1 MARNS
6 ILREMAQAV
15 ASNPAPIII
24 GVLIA
29 SVVYYY
35 IYDPLAVSPLRLIPG
50 SRVYAVTKWRL
61 AFDDY
66 NGTRTRKIHELH
78 QKYGTAVRV
87 SPNEVSFSSLSALRT
102 IYGAGSGFERT
113 SFYRMFDVYGRQNLF
128 TFADGRRHSER
139 KKLLAHAY
147 SKSVVLS
154 STGIARPLVEKNVNN
169 FLNLLEQ
176 DKCVAEEIFHSL
188 HWFSLDSITGFLYG
202 DKHGGTHALDGNDAD
217 RMMLNDIIDPSR
229 RKLSWFAVH
238 LKTYTNWLYTRA
250 GVAEKLVTALGLL
263 PMKKPATYTGIRAHG
278 LRSWQEFEANAIED
292 GELYDAKAIISK
304 LWQHSKSEKEPKL
317 DGLDIAS
324 EVADHFL
331 AGIDTTSDTLMFV
344 IWALSRPENRKYQDR
359 LIAEL
364 DLISPG
370 SRNQDGNPTA
380 EVADKLPFLD
390 AVIKEGLRLYAPLPA
405 SEPRSL
411 PMDTTIDGY
420 HIPAGTVVSMSPYT
434 LHRNAAVFPEPLKF
448 KPERWLGEC
457 GDLTEMKKWFWAFSS
472 GGRMCIG
479 IHLAMAEMTTL
490 LAALYL
496 KYTTD
501 EQDRQKNMS
510 PGITSRFEVFSDE
523 TLPVVKEH
531 ECWISF
537 TRRQKE

>member
-1 MARNS
+1 MTRS
-6 ILREMAQAV
+6 ILREIAQAV
-15 ASNPAPIII
+15 VSNPVPILAGI
-24 GVLIA
+24 VIA
-29 SVVYYY
+29 SALYHY
-35 IYDPLAVSPLRLIPG
+35 IYKALAASPPRLIPG
-50 SRVYAVTKWRL
+50 SKVYAVTKWRL
-61 AFDDY
+61 ALDDY
-66 NGTRTRKIHELH
+66 FGTRSRKIHQLH
-78 QKYGTAVRV
+78 RKYGTAVRI
-87 SPNEVSFSSLSALRT
+87 SPNEVSFSSLPALRT

-128 TFADGRRHSER
+128 TFAEGRKHSER

-154 STGIARPLVEKNVNN
+154 STGIARPLVEKNVKS
-169 FLNLLEQ
+169 FLALLEQ
-176 DKCVAEEIFHSL
+176 EKSVAEEIFHSL

-202 DKHGGTHALDGNDAD
+202 DKHGGTHALEGNKAD

-229 RKLSWFAVH
+229 RRLSWFVVH
-238 LKTYTNWLYTRA
+238 LKTYTNWLYTRT
-250 GVAEKLVTALGLL
+250 GVTEKLVTALGLL

-278 LRSWQEFEANAIED
+278 LRSWKKFEHNTINDEESYND
-292 GELYDAKAIISK
+292 KAIISK
-304 LWQHSKSEKEPKL
+304 LWQHSKSEKEPRL

-344 IWALSRPENRKYQDR
+344 IWALSRPENKKYQEQ

-364 DLISPG
+364 DLIPSI
-370 SRNQDGNPTA
+370 SRNEDGNLTA
-380 EVADKLPFLD
+380 EAADKLPFLD

-405 SEPRSL
+405 SEPRSI
-411 PMDTTIDGY
+411 PMDTIIDGY

-457 GDLTEMKKWFWAFSS
+457 GNVTEMKKWFWSFSS

-490 LAALYL
+490 LAAIYS

-501 EQDRQKNMS
+501 EQVRQKNVS

-523 TLPVVKEH
+523 TFAVVKEH
-531 ECWISF
+531 ECWIDF
-537 TRRQKE
+537 TKRQRE